1 MNMQAQDITVKLWD
15 NTSAPHSNHIERAET
30 DEGQE
35 RVSYTTTAELFIYE
49 ADPAKATGQAVVICP
64 GGGYFLVAMGH
75 EGHDF
80 AKWFAERGIT
90 AAVLKYRMPNG
101 VPEVPMEDAAEALR
115 YMKEDYAG
123 SKGLKQ
129 VGIMGFSAGGHLA
142 ASTAVGSLAANGDV
156 SRRAQT
162 RADFAIL
169 FYPVI
174 TGNRAKAHNGSYD
187 NLLGKDR
194 SQKLTDK
201 WDPQLKITAQTP
213 PTFLVLSAD
222 DGTVPA
228 VNSSDFSAELKK
240 QNVPTSLHILPTGGH
255 GWGFRDS
262 FRHKQEWVEA
272 LEKWLAQPSLK
283 TKKAETKVEN
293 PHKYENPT
301 DREFP
306 IMAWFSLLKEEVS
319 RERYLEMREAGFNI
333 SFSHFGSVEE
343 VAQALKAAKG
353 TNVKVLISAGM
364 MGDNLEKAVAL
375 GKNNPTV
382 AGYFLRDEPVSSG
395 FEELRAM
402 AERIRKVDDKKL
414 LYLNLLPNYVR
425 PIDLGTT
432 TYSEYVERF
441 IKEVGLG
448 LVSFDH
454 YPVVGD
460 NEVRAPFYSNLEDV
474 AFESKRAGVPF
485 WAFALSTAH
494 DPYPVATLEAMRL
507 QIFANLAYGAQGIQY
522 FTYTTPLG
530 TIWNFHKAPIDEN
543 HQRTEVYD
551 HVAKINHQ
559 VQSLSHIFLGA
570 EMVWVR
576 HTGAEIPMGT
586 RRLSNELPDEFKKVE
601 ASGEGVLI
609 SHLKN
614 GDKRYLMILNRDI
627 KRAQTVT
634 VETAECVKRVMTDGR
649 AVKASL
655 YSPTL
660 NVEAGDMLLFEF

>member
-213 PTFLVLSAD
+213 PTFLVHSSND
-222 DGTVPA
+222 TG
-228 VNSSDFSAELKK
+228 VNPQNSGDFHAQLKALNIPTEL
-240 QNVPTSLHILPTGGH
+240 HFFPTGGH
-255 GWGFRDS
+255 GWGFSDS
-262 FRHKQEWVEA
+262 FEHKREWQTLLSE
-272 LEKWLAQPSLK
+272 WLKGLQ
-283 TKKAETKVEN
+283 TRKAK
-293 PHKYENPT
+293 
-301 DREFP
+301 
-306 IMAWFSLLKEEVS
+306 
-319 RERYLEMREAGFNI
+319 
-333 SFSHFGSVEE
+333 
-343 VAQALKAAKG
+343 
-353 TNVKVLISAGM
+353 
-364 MGDNLEKAVAL
+364 
-375 GKNNPTV
+375 
-382 AGYFLRDEPVSSG
+382 
-395 FEELRAM
+395 
-402 AERIRKVDDKKL
+402 
-414 LYLNLLPNYVR
+414 
-425 PIDLGTT
+425 
-432 TYSEYVERF
+432 
-441 IKEVGLG
+441 
-448 LVSFDH
+448 
-454 YPVVGD
+454 
-460 NEVRAPFYSNLEDV
+460 
-474 AFESKRAGVPF
+474 
-485 WAFALSTAH
+485 
-494 DPYPVATLEAMRL
+494 
-507 QIFANLAYGAQGIQY
+507 
-522 FTYTTPLG
+522 
-530 TIWNFHKAPIDEN
+530 
-543 HQRTEVYD
+543 
-551 HVAKINHQ
+551 
-559 VQSLSHIFLGA
+559 
-570 EMVWVR
+570 
-576 HTGAEIPMGT
+576 
-586 RRLSNELPDEFKKVE
+586 
-601 ASGEGVLI
+601 
-609 SHLKN
+609 
-614 GDKRYLMILNRDI
+614 
-627 KRAQTVT
+627 
-634 VETAECVKRVMTDGR
+634 
-649 AVKASL
+649 
-655 YSPTL
+655 
-660 NVEAGDMLLFEF
+660 